1 MSKLKPVGH
10 LQVIK
15 VYEDGSE
22 EVHFDEQNVIVS
34 GMGVGLAH
42 LFAGSGASNIRDF
55 QVLNFQVGTGG
66 STAAGTYGYWTFKL
80 TTPISEAN
88 YESAG
93 SESLVEN
100 LEPIENGV
108 KTSSTKAFVRI
119 PYSNIQ
125 KVRPTTVRFNLILDR
140 NTANGLSTEIDEV
153 GLFMRN
159 PRGLNTPSPILVAY
173 RPFTG
178 LTKTSTFSL
187 LFKWTITF

>member
-1 MSKLKPVGH
+1 MNSLKPIGH
-10 LQVIK
+10 LQIIK
-15 VYEDGSE
+15 VYEDGTE

-42 LFAGSGASNIRDF
+42 LFAGSGASQIYDF

-66 STAAGTYGYWTFKL
+66 DTASYGYWTYQL

-88 YESAG
+88 YESSG
-93 SESLVEN
+93 SEVLVEN
-100 LEPIENGV
+100 LNPIKNGV
-108 KTSSTKAFVRI
+108 VAAATEALVRI
-119 PYSNIQ
+119 PFSNIQ

-140 NTANGLSTEIDEV
+140 FTANGLSTEIDEV

-178 LTKTSTFSL
+178 LKKTSTFSL